1 MEGKI
6 LKSIKINKTRIK
18 TLNFKIHKNLT
29 YFTKGS
35 LGTKCLVLIV
45 VSILVL

>member
-6 LKSIKINKTRIK
+6 LKLIKINKTRIK

-29 YFTKGS
+29 YFTIPVVLSVWYS
-35 LGTKCLVLIV
+35 LL
-45 VSILVL
+45 